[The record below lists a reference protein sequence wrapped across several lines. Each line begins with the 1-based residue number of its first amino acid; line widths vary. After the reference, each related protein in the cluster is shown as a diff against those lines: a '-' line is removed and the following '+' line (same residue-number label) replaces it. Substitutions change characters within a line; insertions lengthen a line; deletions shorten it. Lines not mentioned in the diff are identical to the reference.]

1 MLLVHDLLPP
11 DLHDIPDDLYMIF
24 GKTYRSLQE
33 FPDRR
38 FDQSEFQRRIQ
49 YYSST
54 VQSNIFTP
62 GNSHDEWFFL
72 IGDGRQATSEN
83 NLDWG

>member
-24 GKTYRSLQE
+24 GKTYRSLKE

-38 FDQSEFQRRIQ
+38 FNQSECSGAEF
-49 YYSST
+49 ST